1 GVGGKVSFLRGE
13 GRGGTVLRVEGECG
27 FRQPDFREPNFRET
41 EQSATSPPTKR
52 DQARTAWASISTLR
66 RARLAIARRVLETA
80 GASLVFGAG
89 DAAPTGF
96 VLRIPRRV
104 GSPAR

>member
-1 GVGGKVSFLRGE
+1 
-13 GRGGTVLRVEGECG
+13 
-27 FRQPDFREPNFRET
+27 
-41 EQSATSPPTKR
+41 
-52 DQARTAWASISTLR
+52 
-66 RARLAIARRVLETA
+66 VLETA

-104 GSPAR
+104 GPTAR